1 MFEDP
6 SEPTGRAALFAI
18 RTFRPRG
25 FPTVYILGASPPA
38 LPALRPATFP
48 TVYTL
53 DAAPSH
59 RAHFPA
65 RNVPSRAHF
74 LAAPAKTARTVRTFR
89 HKRVPTVH
97 TNWPLVYTVGGLPCR
112 NVRTVGVLFAVNAFR
127 PERVP
132 AVYTYGREA
141 RGLDGA

>member
-1 MFEDP
+1 M
-6 SEPTGRAALFAI
+6 
-18 RTFRPRG
+18 
-25 FPTVYILGASPPA
+25 YILGASPPA

-97 TNWPLVYTVGGLPCR
+97 TNRPEVYTVGDLPFR
-112 NVRTVGVLFAVNAFR
+112 NVSAVGVFFAVYAFR
-127 PERVP
+127 HGRVP
-132 AVYTYGREA
+132 TAYTLVAAPTCRVRFRPNGSLPRTQTTKKGA
-141 RGLDGA
+141 RRGT